1 MGMYDIVDPPVAG
14 AIPAAPRSE
23 FVDKIEFDALLVS
36 LDGQDT
42 TSYGGDPGS
51 SPGRGIIII
60 NTVIDFALNT
70 LN

>member
-42 TSYGGDPGS
+42 RFSPWRPGFES
-51 SPGRGIIII
+51 WTGSFFFKP
-60 NTVIDFALNT
+60 
-70 LN
+70 